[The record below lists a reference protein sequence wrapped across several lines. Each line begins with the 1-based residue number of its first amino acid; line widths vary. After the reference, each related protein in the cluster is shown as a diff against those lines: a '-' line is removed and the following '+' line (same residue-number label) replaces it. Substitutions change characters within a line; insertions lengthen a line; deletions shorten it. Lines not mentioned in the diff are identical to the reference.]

1 MGKFK
6 LNEMVRF
13 RKPWYK
19 NLLFGTGE
27 IIGFARSP
35 RHRGYAVK
43 FARSYKT
50 YFVTEDLLE
59 SLGKIGNREI
69 MHYGA
74 IQTVD
79 GTICMVYDT
88 ENLEH
93 LKPKIELNND
103 ILIIQLPELYEFEI
117 CLKMFMNEIPGSDYF
132 SKIKHIVIDARKLSK
147 IGYLGMG
154 SELFNLYEKLK
165 GKDNWSFSF
174 VGLNDIMLKIVKQL
188 YDKESKDIP
197 NYESLQEAIDKIR
210 DTSL

>member
-1 MGKFK
+1 
-6 LNEMVRF
+6 
-13 RKPWYK
+13 
-19 NLLFGTGE
+19 
-27 IIGFARSP
+27 
-35 RHRGYAVK
+35 
-43 FARSYKT
+43 
-50 YFVTEDLLE
+50 
-59 SLGKIGNREI
+59 